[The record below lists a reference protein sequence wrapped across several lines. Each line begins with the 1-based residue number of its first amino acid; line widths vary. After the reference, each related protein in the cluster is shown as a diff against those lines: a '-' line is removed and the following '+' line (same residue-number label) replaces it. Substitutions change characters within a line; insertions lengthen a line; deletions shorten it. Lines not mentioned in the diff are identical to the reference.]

1 MIVYLIAVAVI
12 IIVCVI
18 FNKVS
23 SKLGVPMLLAF
34 MLLGI
39 FFGSDGIVKIP
50 FDNYDIAAKVCSV
63 ALIFIMFYGGF
74 GTKWSEAMGIKRDLE
89 QRSPLQRIQDR
100 SLLSAL
106 RHPAFFP

>member
-1 MIVYLIAVAVI
+1 MIVFLIIVAVI
-12 IIVCVI
+12 IIACVV

-23 SKLGVPMLLAF
+23 SRLGVPMLLAF

-74 GTKWSEAMGIKRDLE
+74 GTKWSEAKPVAAKAVLISSFGTVITAGLVGLFCYFVIK
-89 QRSPLQRIQDR
+89 I
-100 SLLSAL
+100 
-106 RHPAFFP
+106 